1 MGILSLPPGQI
12 GTKKVYISD
21 IQNWKMN
28 KVCILILF
36 VALISIDA
44 GPVPQFGNLG
54 ALNPHNW
61 TKQGGKRH
69 GATKVVT
76 GAGLWALGA
85 ATGNQ
90 QLQQTGH
97 GLKKLGAASL
107 LGSHFL
113 PNGR

>member
-1 MGILSLPPGQI
+1 MGILTLLVELI
-12 GTKKVYISD
+12 GSKQKNSR
-21 IQNWKMN
+21 NLKMD
-28 KVCILILF
+28 KICILIL
-36 VALISIDA
+36 VVVLISVDA

-54 ALNPHNW
+54 ALNPNNW

-69 GATKVVT
+69 GATKLAA
-76 GAGLWALGA
+76 GAGVWALGA
-85 ATGNQ
+85 VTGNQ

-107 LGSHFL
+107 IGSHFL